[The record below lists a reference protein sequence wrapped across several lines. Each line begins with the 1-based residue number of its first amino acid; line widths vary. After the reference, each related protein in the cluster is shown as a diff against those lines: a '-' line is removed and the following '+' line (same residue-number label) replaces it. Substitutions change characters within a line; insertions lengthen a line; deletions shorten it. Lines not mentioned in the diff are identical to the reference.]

1 MGRRWP
7 FQWALR
13 FFGLTT
19 KTAPEFRKYLFQ
31 NIHDIVFHGNG
42 GFDYYTIYN
51 MPIWLRKFTFNQ
63 IQEHFKKEKEA
74 YEKAKGKG
82 NSTSMVD
89 SDGKVNTPEF
99 LKASKQYQR
108 KSQYK

>member
-1 MGRRWP
+1 
-7 FQWALR
+7 
-13 FFGLTT
+13 
-19 KTAPEFRKYLFQ
+19 
-31 NIHDIVFHGNG
+31 
-42 GFDYYTIYN
+42 

-63 IQEHFKKEKEA
+63 IQEHFKNQKEA
-74 YEKAKGKG
+74 YEKSTKG
-82 NSTSMVD
+82 NNSKNMVD

>member
-1 MGRRWP
+1 
-7 FQWALR
+7 
-13 FFGLTT
+13 
-19 KTAPEFRKYLFQ
+19 
-31 NIHDIVFHGNG
+31 
-42 GFDYYTIYN
+42 

-63 IQEHFKKEKEA
+63 IQEHFKKQKEA
-74 YEKAKGKG
+74 YEKSTKG
-82 NSTSMVD
+82 NNSTNMVD